1 MKFRIP
7 LFFLFISLVSGLLL
21 LAAGF
26 LWPDYFL
33 MYTQPAIEKMAP
45 IRQEQEVLL
54 AGWMRGFRILG
65 LLVLAIG
72 IGLFLFRKK
81 LSNAKYTGI
90 FALLILISLVT
101 ASAVAIYS

>member
-7 LFFLFISLVSGLLL
+7 LFFLFISMVSGLVL

-26 LWPDYFL
+26 LWPAYFI
-33 MYTQPAIEKMAP
+33 MYAQPAIEKMGATH
-45 IRQEQEVLL
+45 QEQEVLL
-54 AGWMRGFRILG
+54 AGWTKGFRILG
-65 LLVLAIG
+65 LLVVAIG

-81 LSNAKYTGI
+81 LSNAKYAGI
-90 FALLILISLVT
+90 FVLLILISLVT